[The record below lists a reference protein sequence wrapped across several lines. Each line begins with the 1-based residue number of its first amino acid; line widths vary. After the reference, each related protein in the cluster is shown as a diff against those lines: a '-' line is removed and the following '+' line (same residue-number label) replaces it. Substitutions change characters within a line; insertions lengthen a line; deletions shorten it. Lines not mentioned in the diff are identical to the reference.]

1 MALTPPIAVRPAS
14 FSTAADAFVD
24 IHAEIGRTVN
34 DLYFSLQSCRQ
45 MAGQDGAGR
54 AFADHYDKTVN
65 GEQSLLAGIALM
77 GNACAR
83 MAELLDASAVNHANV
98 NGAIGLCTP
107 ATPTGNLKKLDSI
120 PTLSVGSS
128 FGGPGE
134 PSNWEKLKEFVEGEI
149 FPDGDPGKL
158 EKAADAWT
166 RAATS
171 LRKQQEAVRSAIQ
184 PIAGER
190 SAEVVPAQDQ
200 ASLIDQ
206 HLGGIAES
214 CDATAK
220 MCNQFADEVR
230 RTRDRIGDLVR
241 ELTCE
246 LVVAAAIGVALVLV
260 TSGLGSLL
268 ATAAGVAKATQTGA
282 RIAGVI
288 RGLMAAA
295 GPVLRPAAY
304 VLDPVGAAAGDLGA
318 LMGARA
324 AMFGMS
330 MSKGSVRAAQL
341 AAALDKIP
349 DWAHDELKRAVDPD
363 FLRKSLEAGGVP
375 KNIIDDAI
383 ANNPYRNLTPE
394 QILDRYW
401 VDGKGWAY
409 PPNNGFKGDYH
420 VSDNIPEGTRLD
432 RIGSS
437 DGGFMGRDGDSY
449 GARALPPGKT
459 GAYHEWVGTGKPLP
473 DAWEVRH
480 GEVGQ
485 AFGHPGGGEQWVV
498 VDKRTN
504 QEVSIT
510 DLEEAGVIRDPNKK

>member
-14 FSTAADAFVD
+14 FSTAADAFLDV
-24 IHAEIGRTVN
+24 HAEIGMSVN
-34 DLYFSLQSCRQ
+34 DLYSSLQSCRQ

-54 AFADHYDKTVN
+54 AFADHYDRTVN
-65 GEQSLLAGIALM
+65 GQQSLLAGIALM
-77 GNACAR
+77 GNACAK

-98 NGAIGLCTP
+98 NSAIGLCTP
-107 ATPTGNLKKLDSI
+107 ATPTGNLRQLDKI
-120 PTLSVGSS
+120 PTLSLGSS

-134 PSNWEKLKEFVEGEI
+134 PSNWEKLREFVEGEV
-149 FPDGDPGKL
+149 FPDGDPAKL
-158 EKAADAWT
+158 ENAGDAWT
-166 RAATS
+166 RAASS
-171 LRKQQEAVRSAIQ
+171 LRKQQQAVRSAIE

-190 SAEVVPAQDQ
+190 SAEVGPAQDQ
-200 ASLIDQ
+200 TSLIDQ
-206 HLGGIAES
+206 HLGAIAES

-220 MCNQFADEVR
+220 LCNQYADEVR
-230 RTRDRIGDLVR
+230 KTRDKIGDLVR
-241 ELTCE
+241 DLTCE
-246 LVVAAAIGVALVLV
+246 LLVAAAIGVALVLV

-318 LMGARA
+318 LMGSRA

-330 MSKGSVRAAQL
+330 MSNGSVRAAQL
-341 AAALDKIP
+341 AAALEKIP
-349 DWAHDELKRAVDPD
+349 SWAHDELRRAVDPD
-363 FLRKSLEAGGVP
+363 FLRTSLEAGGVP

-383 ANNPYRNLTPE
+383 ASNPYRNMTPE
-394 QILDRYW
+394 QILERYW
-401 VDGKGWAY
+401 DGNGWAY

-449 GARALPPGKT
+449 GARALPPGKS
-459 GAYHEWVGTGKPLP
+459 GAYHEYVGTGKQLP
-473 DAWEVRH
+473 DEWEVRH
-480 GEVGQ
+480 GEVAR
-485 AFGHPGGGEQWVV
+485 AFDREGGGRQWVV
-498 VDKRTN
+498 IDKQTGD
-504 QEVSIT
+504 EISVG
-510 DLEEAGVIRDPNKK
+510 DLLERGVIAPRTR